1 MGRFQGCSLCLQLSV
16 GVGNGLE
23 ADDADCF
30 GLDIVEGVDIVDDEE
45 VDLFLRG
52 LEGGGG
58 M

>member
-1 MGRFQGCSLCLQLSV
+1 MFIIVCVVDDSV
-16 GVGNGLE
+16 WIGNGLE
-23 ADDADCF
+23 ADDAGCF
-30 GLDIVEGVDIVDDEE
+30 GRDNVEGVDIVDDDE

>member
-1 MGRFQGCSLCLQLSV
+1 MTFTVVRVVDDSV
-16 GVGNGLE
+16 WVGNGLE

-30 GLDIVEGVDIVDDEE
+30 GLDIVEGVDIVDDDE